1 MSQTTGE
8 ASGAPQANLMQLITG
23 FMPARIVHLAAQ
35 LGLADQLAD
44 GPKDA
49 MLLASN
55 TATHPPSLYR
65 LLRALASM
73 GVVDEREPG
82 RFALTPLGTQLRT
95 GAPGSLRNSALLY
108 GGERTWQCWGDLLH
122 TIRTGETAMRHLYGE
137 GSFEYLAA
145 HPQGAAIFNEA
156 MAEATGEVG
165 RAVAAIYDF
174 AKFGQIVDVGGGN
187 GTLVAAILASA
198 PLLRGIVFDLPA
210 GVTEAPRQLADAGC
224 ADRCKVIEGN
234 FFQSVPSGAD
244 AYILK
249 SIIHDWD
256 DDRSMAILRNC
267 RTAMSPTS
275 RLLLVERV
283 MPIQMQAE
291 HSHRRVAMMD
301 MHMLGL
307 LGGRER
313 TEAEYRTLLDAS
325 GFTLSRILSLSA
337 VSERIDTSI
346 IEATPLPS
354 SR

>member
-1 MSQTTGE
+1 MSETTGE
-8 ASGAPQANLMQLITG
+8 ASGAPQAHLMQLITG

-65 LLRALASM
+65 LLRALASL

-108 GGERTWQCWGDLLH
+108 GGERTWQCWGDLH
-122 TIRTGETAMRHLYGE
+122 HSIQTGETAMRHLYGE
-137 GSFEYLAA
+137 GSFEYLSA
-145 HPQGAAIFNEA
+145 HPQGAAIFNKA
-156 MAEATGEVG
+156 MAEATGEVA

-174 AKFGQIVDVGGGN
+174 AKFRQIVDVGGGS
-187 GTLVAAILASA
+187 GTLVAAVLASA

-224 ADRCKVIEGN
+224 ADRCEVVEGN

-256 DDRSMAILRNC
+256 DDRSAAILRNC
-267 RTAMSPTS
+267 RTAMSATS

-291 HSHRRVAMMD
+291 YSHRRMAMMD

-325 GFTLSRILSLSA
+325 GFTLSCILPLSA
-337 VSERIDTSI
+337 VAECIDTSI
-346 IEATPLPS
+346 IEATPLS
-354 SR
+354 STA